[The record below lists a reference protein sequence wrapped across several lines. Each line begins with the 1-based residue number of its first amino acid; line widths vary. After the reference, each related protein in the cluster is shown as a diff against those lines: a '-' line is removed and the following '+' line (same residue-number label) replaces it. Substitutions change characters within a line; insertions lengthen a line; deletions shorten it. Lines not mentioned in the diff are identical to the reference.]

1 MSGERIEDRELAE
14 LLEKKARELMKKC
27 ATGTQQE
34 VFVKKVVADCPHGI
48 YVYDREKSGWRLIR
62 TEGKHFEVG
71 ELGDGVY
78 VIYFDNT
85 KCPACRKY
93 DLYWYPFMETTAK
106 TLDGYYFVIILCE
119 WFAGKCRS
127 PAAAATFKHYKVVAS
142 PTTLLAYVVDGK
154 TIYTEKYEG
163 VLTLEELLKV
173 VPSFKERGER
183 ARRGEKVEPP
193 LKDKVSKDELLE
205 LLKKLLGLRL

>member
-1 MSGERIEDRELAE
+1 MSGGRIEDKELAE
-14 LLEKKARELMKKC
+14 LLEKKARELMKK
-27 ATGTQQE
+27 GTASAQQE
-34 VFVKKVVADCPHGI
+34 LVVKKVVADCPHGI
-48 YVYDREKSGWRLIR
+48 YVYDREKDAWRLIR
-62 TEGKHFEVG
+62 TEGRHFEVG
-71 ELGDGVY
+71 ELGDGAY
-78 VIYFDNT
+78 VVYFDNT

-106 TLDGYYFVIILCE
+106 TLDGYHFVIILCE

-154 TIYTEKYEG
+154 TMYTEKYEG

-205 LLKKLLGLRL
+205 LLKKLLGLKV